1 MRKYCKFNVT
11 SKSCK
16 CKFRSEQFG
25 SNAKMKAEDAE
36 QDGEKFEWKVTYTYM
51 WITVHAKNI
60 N

>member
-1 MRKYCKFNVT
+1 MRKYCKFNVR

-51 WITVHAKNI
+51 
-60 N
+60 